1 MSGSKYLEFSQPG
14 ALQIL
19 LKRIFDAPRARVF
32 EALTRPD
39 LLKRWVVRSPGWS
52 LVSCEVELEVGGAYR
67 FIWLGPGN
75 VIMGMHGVYREIL
88 PPERLVSIEFFDDD
102 WPGGELVTTLSLSGT
117 GSRTALAQKVYYP
130 TRESRDAAV
139 DCGLEHSMAA
149 SYSLLDDLLAFS
161 QGYGAVRAARHA
173 S

>member
-1 MSGSKYLEFSQPG
+1 MFGSRFLDFSLPG
-14 ALQIL
+14 VLQIR

-39 LLKRWVVRSPGWS
+39 LLKRWVIRSSGWS
-52 LVSCEVELEVGGAYR
+52 IVSCEVDLEVGGAYR
-67 FIWLGPGN
+67 FVWIGPGN

-88 PPERLVSIEFFDDD
+88 APERLVSIEFFDED
-102 WPGGELVTTLSLSGT
+102 WPGGEVVSMLSLSEAG
-117 GSRTALAQKVYYP
+117 GRTALAQSVFYP

-139 DCGLEHSMAA
+139 DCGLEQSMAA
-149 SYSLLDDLLAFS
+149 SYSLLDDLLAWS
-161 QGYGAVRAARHA
+161 QGYGAMRVARHA